1 MNNKIIEINGKKY
14 KRVEVNETPLWEQEI
29 DENWFSDL
37 SAKAKQAYIKTN
49 PNSKYAK
56 DVKSGKKEAPETEKQ
71 KKTRQSKEA
80 DDKAEKKASSA
91 RQALFS
97 KQRSRA
103 RGNRDSQYPF

>member
-1 MNNKIIEINGKKY
+1 MFSIPISFAFEVINIA
-14 KRVEVNETPLWEQEI
+14 NSS
-29 DENWFSDL
+29 SDPAIP
-37 SAKAKQAYIKTN
+37 SAKAKQAYIKAS

-56 DVKSGKKEAPETEKQ
+56 GVKSGEKEAPETGKQ

-91 RQALFS
+91 RQAMFS

-103 RGNRDSQYPF
+103 RGNSDDQYPF